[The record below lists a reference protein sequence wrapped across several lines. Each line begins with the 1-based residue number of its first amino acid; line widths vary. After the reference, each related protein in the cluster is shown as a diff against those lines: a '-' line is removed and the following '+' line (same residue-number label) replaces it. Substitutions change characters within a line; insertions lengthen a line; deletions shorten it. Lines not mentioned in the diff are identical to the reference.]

1 MYGSYMELIKT
12 NQGDSNMNKFTKVLV
27 KAKDLEAGMSTEFG
41 KLVKAIDEGEVMFLE
56 TRVMQFDVRKN
67 QTVVVYA

>member
-1 MYGSYMELIKT
+1 MKQPFTKELI
-12 NQGDSNMNKFTKVLV
+12 
-27 KAKDLEAGMSTEFG
+27 KAKDLQPGMSTEFG

-67 QTVVVYA
+67 ETVVVYA

>member
-1 MYGSYMELIKT
+1 MELVTT
-12 NQGDSNMNKFTKVLV
+12 NQERTSSMKQSFSKELI
-27 KAKDLEAGMSTEFG
+27 KAKDLQPGMSTEFG

>member
-1 MYGSYMELIKT
+1 MKQSFSKELI
-12 NQGDSNMNKFTKVLV
+12 
-27 KAKDLEAGMSTEFG
+27 KAKDLQQGMSTEFG

-67 QTVVVYA
+67 NTVVVYS

>member
-1 MYGSYMELIKT
+1 MSFQKKLI
-12 NQGDSNMNKFTKVLV
+12 
-27 KAKDLEAGMSTEFG
+27 KAKDLEAGMSTEYG

-67 QTVVVYA
+67 QTVLVYA